1 MIKLNLLTELV
12 AFQKYDTLAKAAQ
25 HLSITQPTVTRGMQ
39 QLETEIG
46 VKLFNREPNRI
57 TLTPVGKFAAKKAQ
71 EVLLTNKNYILQVRH
86 YALSQNS
93 ITIAADAPGPIMLLE
108 ALQLNQVKINQK
120 LILTNFKKQ
129 LLNEQVS
136 CLVLTQPL
144 SGTPFDSIYLGTEN
158 LAVHL
163 NKFTA
168 LANHQTVKFKDLRGM
183 TFIVFKNIG
192 MWQKIIQSKIPKA
205 KFLYQNNANDFKE
218 IRNNSTF
225 PYFTT
230 TISRFNHKW
239 TNQVNDDRIQ
249 VKIKDSEAHQ
259 QFYAC
264 FLKRNKKRLS
274 PIIYKMQDQWAKA
287 DD

>member
-57 TLTPVGKFAAKKAQ
+57 TLTPVGKFAAEKAQ

-86 YALSQNS
+86 YALSQNN

-163 NKFTA
+163 NKFTD

>member
-25 HLSITQPTVTRGMQ
+25 HLSITQSTVTRGMQ

-163 NKFTA
+163 NKFTD

>member
-25 HLSITQPTVTRGMQ
+25 HLSITQSTVTRGMQ

-86 YALSQNS
+86 YALSQNN

-163 NKFTA
+163 NKFTD